1 MIRIQWNYLVLLLLL
16 LIVAIICD
24 QSFTTTILNEP
35 PYKLIQSSS
44 SSSILAERNFFGK
57 NFTTIKEAIDDGENF
72 IEQTI
77 GKLGLPS
84 LVFGLAHRGRL
95 IYNHSWGVLDVEN
108 PTTTTTNADMN
119 SHYRIC
125 SISKTFTSAYIG
137 RLVDQG
143 RLTYNTTVNEILKY
157 FPNKQW
163 QNKTVNLTIGQ
174 LLSHTAGTR
183 KTNLNDFDDIVKNI
197 DSQSTIVR
205 KFANDPLMFEP
216 GTDWSY
222 SNYGFQILGSII
234 ETMENKSFS
243 VVMNNFLRQYG
254 LNNSVVETNDLIL
267 SNRARYFRRMDVT
280 NYVDHRLIP
289 TSKLDDSLIYE
300 GYYAAGGI
308 LSTVGD
314 LLKWGQLMLDA
325 FNGRPES
332 TILKSETVKTMWKSH
347 SKNLSDIGA
356 PGSGQHYGYGW
367 FISNLTNSEN
377 SILQYKDYIW
387 HSGGLTGTSTMLM
400 IQPKSEFVGIAMTN
414 EGNTLGLDTMIAYMI
429 ENVAEFII
437 NSNN

>member
-95 IYNHSWGVLDVEN
+95 IYNHSW
-108 PTTTTTNADMN
+108 
-119 SHYRIC
+119 
-125 SISKTFTSAYIG
+125 AYIG

-400 IQPKSEFVGIAMTN
+400 IQPKV
-414 EGNTLGLDTMIAYMI
+414 
-429 ENVAEFII
+429 
-437 NSNN
+437 NSWVLL